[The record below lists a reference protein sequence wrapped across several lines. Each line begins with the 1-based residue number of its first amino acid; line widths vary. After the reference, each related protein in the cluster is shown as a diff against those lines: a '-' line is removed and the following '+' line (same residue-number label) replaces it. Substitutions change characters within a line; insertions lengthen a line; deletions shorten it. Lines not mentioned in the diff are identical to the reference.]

1 MLKQIPTH
9 LIAGPLG
16 AGKTSLLQSLLA
28 QRPAGERWAVLV
40 NEFGQVGLD
49 AALLSR
55 DEDGIALG
63 EVAGGCLCCVNG
75 APFQVGLGRLLRK
88 ARPQRL
94 FIEPSGLGHPAQLLA
109 QLRAAPWQGV
119 LAVQPLLMVLDAT
132 ALAAGQPLP
141 EAQQLA
147 LGEAA
152 LLLLNKAEA
161 LDDEA
166 RNKLVARLPA
176 VALRWTTQ
184 GYLPLDE
191 LPSTPIGAAGADLPQ
206 GAPSAEPAMLLR
218 PDSPLRQV
226 RVEDGRQAVGWRFQ
240 RDWRFRTAELD
251 AWLAGLPGLLRAKA
265 VLHGEAQWL
274 ACNRTVGPAPWTP
287 SAWRKDSRIELIL
300 ATELDPLWLQEGLLR
315 CAISP
320 I

>member
-75 APFQVGLGRLLRK
+75 APFQVGLARLLRK
-88 ARPQRL
+88 ARPQRV

-109 QLRAAPWQGV
+109 QLRTAPWLGV
-119 LAVQPLLMVLDAT
+119 LAVQPLVMVLDAA

-147 LGEAA
+147 LGEATM
-152 LLLLNKAEA
+152 LLLNKSEA
-161 LDDEA
+161 LDDAA
-166 RNKLVARLPA
+166 RSALAARLPA

-184 GYLPLDE
+184 GRLSLSE
-191 LPSTPIGAAGADLPQ
+191 LPKEAVDAAGADLPQ
-206 GAPSAEPAMLLR
+206 PASSAEPAMLLR
-218 PDSPLRQV
+218 RESPLRQV

-251 AWLAGLPGLLRAKA
+251 AWLGGLPGLLRAKA
-265 VLHGEAQWL
+265 VVHGEDAWL

-300 ATELDPLWLQEGLLR
+300 AAELDPQALQDGLLR
-315 CAISP
+315 CASAP

>member
-16 AGKTSLLQSLLA
+16 AGKTSLLQTLLA

-55 DEDGIALG
+55 DDDGIALG

-88 ARPQRL
+88 ARPQRV

-119 LAVQPLLMVLDAT
+119 LAVQPLLMVLDAA

-141 EAQQLA
+141 EAQRQA

-152 LLLLNKAEA
+152 VLLMNKSEG
-161 LDDEA
+161 LDDQA
-166 RNKLVARLPA
+166 RATLAAQLPA
-176 VALRWTTQ
+176 LPLRWTSQ
-184 GYLPLDE
+184 GHLSLDE
-191 LPSTPIGAAGADLPQ
+191 LPQTPVEAAGADLPQ
-206 GAPSAEPAMLLR
+206 GAATGEAAMLLLR
-218 PDSPLRQV
+218 EAPLRQV
-226 RVEDGRQAVGWRFQ
+226 RVEDGRQAVGWRFH
-240 RDWRFRTAELD
+240 RDWRFRTAALD
-251 AWLAGLPGLLRAKA
+251 AWLAGLAGVLRAKA
-265 VLHGEAQWL
+265 VVHGEEGWL
-274 ACNRTVGPAPWTP
+274 ACNRTAGPAPWTP

-300 ATELDPLWLQEGLLR
+300 AAQDDPQALQDSLLR
-315 CAISP
+315 CAIAP